1 MYTVGRYISQGVYT
15 VAGPFHPFGGAVDII
30 VVEQEDG
37 TFKSTPWYVKFGK
50 FQGVLK
56 RREKVVDVAV
66 NGNDV
71 NFHMYLDAT
80 GEAYFLKD
88 ADSDT
93 EVSILSPPSAASS
106 GDDIVVE
113 TLAVEAVKP
122 DNNVQAKVE
131 IQESQEAAEK
141 PCSRENLARRSILG
155 IVFRGY
161 GRERPLAG
169 PDCALERVS
178 SLQTAEIVS
187 DLLDNSWGYG
197 SGGKSRQ
204 GTANNSQATAVSSS
218 LNSQSADEKGPEIVT
233 DEDTLQDSGETGLQG
248 ERSNAK
254 NNDSG
259 SVRASSMSMKEK
271 LSGVSLGATTT
282 SAVLMEEVEGSS
294 SMVKMFNLPDRL
306 QDEVS
311 QDAASV
317 STLSQ
322 EVVSPHELLSVE
334 DLVGPDKEWSS
345 NSAAEVVLV
354 SCAGSFVMAPVD
366 PMGPCSIEDSTSA
379 APEEEEGHGKVAVGE
394 IDHLGITSHG
404 ENESDDEIENPLSYN
419 DVGSA
424 SRTSIYFEA
433 NTSEE
438 EDDEDHAQV
447 VDADVDLETSRR
459 QSDPIGIPVTV
470 ENLARDELYVV
481 AKDRTLS
488 ESLPDVMFESVDRDI
503 SDIQSALSRSVGSEP
518 LRHTQRSAGR
528 RDSSLENYVRSPA
541 EGTHEQL
548 EGFMENIEKKGVE
561 LSLCRHLLKEHMG
574 MEEAAEAFTSAR
586 VSLHE
591 FKNSSASIMANDKLI
606 IRVGGQYYPW
616 NVAAPIVLGI
626 LAFGQVIMPVTDSAI
641 PVERPEPVEK
651 SQAVGT
657 LVPTATGGW
666 KLWPFPLRRPRTP
679 EQGIATNS
687 LASRDAFLETA
698 GTAVQSPF
706 VNNSHLQNGYYER
719 PRKNKVRTIIPTS
732 QMLAQ
737 MNLKEG
743 SNRITF
749 TFFTRMLGK
758 QQVDARVYLWK
769 WNTRIVISDVDG
781 TITKSDVLGQVMPL
795 VGKDW
800 TQSGVARLFSSIKEN
815 GYELLFLSARA
826 ISQADLTRQFLFNVK
841 QDGETLPN
849 GPVVIS
855 PDGLFPSL
863 YREVIRR
870 TPHEFKIACL
880 QDIRSLFPEDCNPFY
895 AGFGNRDTDEIS
907 YLKVGIPKGKV
918 FIINPRGE
926 VAVNNRVDVRTYTS
940 LHKLV
945 NDMFPAQ
952 TYVEQEDYNLWN
964 FWKLPLPDIEDE
976 LKSVSASSSKR
987 S

>member
-122 DNNVQAKVE
+122 DYNVQAKVE

-197 SGGKSRQ
+197 SGGKGGQ
-204 GTANNSQATAVSSS
+204 GTANNSQAPAVSSS
-218 LNSQSADEKGPEIVT
+218 LNSQHMAAVSNSKSKTSDSQTSFTAETMGPEEEPVINERT
-233 DEDTLQDSGETGLQG
+233 DVPA
-248 ERSNAK
+248 NK
-254 NNDSG
+254 Y
-259 SVRASSMSMKEK
+259 
-271 LSGVSLGATTT
+271 
-282 SAVLMEEVEGSS
+282 
-294 SMVKMFNLPDRL
+294 
-306 QDEVS
+306 
-311 QDAASV
+311 
-317 STLSQ
+317 STLSSSLHLQ
-322 EVVSPHELLSVE
+322 GGEGSRTEAADNCGNSGLSE
-334 DLVGPDKEWSS
+334 PSS
-345 NSAAEVVLV
+345 TDAD
-354 SCAGSFVMAPVD
+354 CATTADCPSFV
-366 PMGPCSIEDSTSA
+366 
-379 APEEEEGHGKVAVGE
+379 
-394 IDHLGITSHG
+394 
-404 ENESDDEIENPLSYN
+404 
-419 DVGSA
+419 
-424 SRTSIYFEA
+424 
-433 NTSEE
+433 
-438 EDDEDHAQV
+438 
-447 VDADVDLETSRR
+447 
-459 QSDPIGIPVTV
+459 
-470 ENLARDELYVV
+470 
-481 AKDRTLS
+481 
-488 ESLPDVMFESVDRDI
+488 
-503 SDIQSALSRSVGSEP
+503 
-518 LRHTQRSAGR
+518 
-528 RDSSLENYVRSPA
+528 
-541 EGTHEQL
+541 
-548 EGFMENIEKKGVE
+548 GVE
-561 LSLCRHLLKEHMG
+561 LSLCGHLLKEHMG

-616 NVAAPIVLGI
+616 NVAAQIVLGI

-641 PVERPEPVEK
+641 SVERPEPVAK

-666 KLWPFPLRRPRTP
+666 KLWPFPLRRPKTP
-679 EQGIATNS
+679 EQGIAANS

-732 QMLAQ
+732 EMLAQ

-758 QQVDARVYLWK
+758 QQVDAKVYLWK

-826 ISQADLTRQFLFNVK
+826 ISQADLTRQFLFSVK

-907 YLKVGIPKGKV
+907 YLKVGIPKGKI

>member
-88 ADSDT
+88 VDSDT

-122 DNNVQAKVE
+122 DYNVQAKVE

-155 IVFRGY
+155 TVFRGY

-178 SLQTAEIVS
+178 SVQTAEIVS

-197 SGGKSRQ
+197 SGGKVGQ

-218 LNSQSADEKGPEIVT
+218 LNSQHMAAVSNSKSKTSDSQTSFTAETMGPEEEPVINERT
-233 DEDTLQDSGETGLQG
+233 DVPA
-248 ERSNAK
+248 NK
-254 NNDSG
+254 Y
-259 SVRASSMSMKEK
+259 
-271 LSGVSLGATTT
+271 
-282 SAVLMEEVEGSS
+282 
-294 SMVKMFNLPDRL
+294 
-306 QDEVS
+306 
-311 QDAASV
+311 
-317 STLSQ
+317 STLS
-322 EVVSPHELLSVE
+322 
-334 DLVGPDKEWSS
+334 SS
-345 NSAAEVVLV
+345 LHLQ
-354 SCAGSFVMAPVD
+354 G
-366 PMGPCSIEDSTSA
+366 G
-379 APEEEEGHGKVAVGE
+379 EG
-394 IDHLGITSHG
+394 
-404 ENESDDEIENPLSYN
+404 
-419 DVGSA
+419 
-424 SRTSIYFEA
+424 SRTEA
-433 NTSEE
+433 
-438 EDDEDHAQV
+438 
-447 VDADVDLETSRR
+447 AD
-459 QSDPIGIPVTV
+459 
-470 ENLARDELYVV
+470 NC
-481 AKDRTLS
+481 
-488 ESLPDVMFESVDRDI
+488 VMFESVDRDI

-548 EGFMENIEKKGVE
+548 EGFMENIEKKGVRSPVGSGVE

-616 NVAAPIVLGI
+616 NVAAQIVLGI

-641 PVERPEPVEK
+641 SVERPEPVAK

-666 KLWPFPLRRPRTP
+666 KLWPFPLRRPKTP
-679 EQGIATNS
+679 EQGIAANS

-698 GTAVQSPF
+698 GKAVQSPF

-732 QMLAQ
+732 EMLAQ

-758 QQVDARVYLWK
+758 QQVDAKVYLWK

-826 ISQADLTRQFLFNVK
+826 ISQADLTRQFLFSVK

-907 YLKVGIPKGKV
+907 YLKVGIPKGKI

-952 TYVEQEDYNLWN
+952 IYVEQEDYNLWN

-987 S
+987 N

>member
-122 DNNVQAKVE
+122 DYNVQAKVE

-197 SGGKSRQ
+197 KEEPVINER
-204 GTANNSQATAVSSS
+204 TDVPANKYSTLSSS
-218 LNSQSADEKGPEIVT
+218 LH
-233 DEDTLQDSGETGLQG
+233 LQG
-248 ERSNAK
+248 GEGSRTEAADNCG
-254 NNDSG
+254 NSG
-259 SVRASSMSMKEK
+259 LSEPSSTDADC
-271 LSGVSLGATTT
+271 ATT
-282 SAVLMEEVEGSS
+282 ADC
-294 SMVKMFNLPDRL
+294 P
-306 QDEVS
+306 
-311 QDAASV
+311 
-317 STLSQ
+317 
-322 EVVSPHELLSVE
+322 
-334 DLVGPDKEWSS
+334 
-345 NSAAEVVLV
+345 
-354 SCAGSFVMAPVD
+354 SFV
-366 PMGPCSIEDSTSA
+366 
-379 APEEEEGHGKVAVGE
+379 
-394 IDHLGITSHG
+394 
-404 ENESDDEIENPLSYN
+404 
-419 DVGSA
+419 
-424 SRTSIYFEA
+424 
-433 NTSEE
+433 
-438 EDDEDHAQV
+438 
-447 VDADVDLETSRR
+447 
-459 QSDPIGIPVTV
+459 
-470 ENLARDELYVV
+470 
-481 AKDRTLS
+481 
-488 ESLPDVMFESVDRDI
+488 
-503 SDIQSALSRSVGSEP
+503 
-518 LRHTQRSAGR
+518 
-528 RDSSLENYVRSPA
+528 
-541 EGTHEQL
+541 
-548 EGFMENIEKKGVE
+548 GVE

-616 NVAAPIVLGI
+616 NVAAQIVLGI

-641 PVERPEPVEK
+641 SVERPEPVAK

-666 KLWPFPLRRPRTP
+666 KLWPFPLRRPKTP
-679 EQGIATNS
+679 EQGIAANS

-732 QMLAQ
+732 EMLAQ

-758 QQVDARVYLWK
+758 QQVDAKVYLWK

-826 ISQADLTRQFLFNVK
+826 ISQADLTRQFLFSVK

-907 YLKVGIPKGKV
+907 YLKVGIPKGKI